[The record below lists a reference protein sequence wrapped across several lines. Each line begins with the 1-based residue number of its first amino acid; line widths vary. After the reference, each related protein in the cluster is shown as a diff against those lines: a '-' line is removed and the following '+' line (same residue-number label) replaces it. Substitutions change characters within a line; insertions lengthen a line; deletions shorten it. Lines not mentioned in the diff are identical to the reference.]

1 MSGLFRSLQALV
13 RRGMRQGSAD
23 RPCMYG
29 PALPGWLGG
38 STLSLHDSVSFTY
51 ATGLGGT

>member
-23 RPCMYG
+23 RPCMHG

-38 STLSLHDSVSFTY
+38 GTLSLWCSVSFTF
-51 ATGLGGT
+51 